1 MDTEHTA
8 SRRSHEQFSLR
19 TIAQEIDLEESLRI
33 LWRRRGV
40 IAATVALVTLSTLAY
55 VLVVPARYTSELQI
69 LFESKVGP
77 VFDLKAAV
85 ADQPQDEASI
95 LSELEVIKSRGLAE
109 RVIDRLALTDNPEF
123 NEELRGPGVVER
135 LLKTAGLD
143 EALGIELDSPSIN
156 APDDS
161 TRDHFR
167 RQRIIDAF
175 LGRLQARQ
183 VPRSRAVDVRFTA
196 ADPAVAAG
204 ALNTLA
210 ELYLVARLEDRFTN
224 AQRASGWL
232 ASQVQRLREKVEEAE
247 RAVEDYRKAHGLFTG
262 EHVDLINERISE
274 LSSKLTDATIA
285 RRALEA
291 NLAQVRKLLNGTDQV
306 DSVSEVLQSSLVQ
319 RFREEEAELER
330 KEAEYG
336 QKYGPRHP
344 QMIQLQAEKTRFH
357 QKISNEINKIVQGIE
372 NNLQVARNRENALS
386 QDLRGLKGEMAQAN
400 QASVGLHTLERDAEA
415 NRLLLD
421 KFLNAFMET
430 SAQEDVQSQLPD
442 ARIISP
448 APIPET
454 PSFPDEGLFLALAFV
469 GATVLGV
476 LLAFTVEYLDAG
488 FRSAEQIEQATG
500 LPVLAHVPLV
510 DAARADGDDLASY
523 VVKRKDSAY
532 AEAIRSIHTR
542 VSLAFG
548 QKAPKVIA
556 IVSAD
561 AGEGKSTIALS
572 LARQQAQAG
581 RRVIIVDT
589 DFRRS
594 RIATRIAG
602 IADGP
607 GLSEVL
613 NSSANP
619 RDVIQSDPR
628 STADIVVAGRE
639 QLDNF
644 DLGHAT
650 KLDAFLKCLADGF
663 GARDGYDLILLD
675 APPLLAVS
683 DTQVI
688 AGVAQATVMVVRW
701 GKTRRRVVQYA
712 CEQVARF
719 GGRID
724 GIVLSMVDVKKH
736 AYYGYGDSGYYYGKS
751 AKYYVG

>member
-1 MDTEHTA
+1 MDHEHKA
-8 SRRSHEQFSLR
+8 SRRPDEQFSLR
-19 TIAQEIDLEESLRI
+19 AIAQEIDLEETLRI
-33 LWRRRGV
+33 LWRRRTV
-40 IAATVALVTLSTLAY
+40 IAATVALATLSTLAY
-55 VLVVPARYTSELQI
+55 VLIVPARYTSELQI

-95 LSELEVIKSRGLAE
+95 LSELEVIRSRGLAD
-109 RVIDRLALTDNPEF
+109 RVIERLSLDRNPEF
-123 NEELRGPGVVER
+123 NEELQGPG
-135 LLKTAGLD
+135 LLARFAAIVGLD
-143 EALGIELDSPSIN
+143 QLPGLDFVTDK
-156 APDDS
+156 PDSDKA
-161 TRDHFR
+161 RAHFS
-167 RQRIIDAF
+167 RQRMIDAF
-175 LGRLQARQ
+175 LARLNARQ
-183 VPRSRAVDVRFTA
+183 VPRSRAVAIRFTA
-196 ADPAVAAG
+196 ADPEVAAE
-204 ALNTLA
+204 ALNALA

-232 ASQVQRLREKVEEAE
+232 AAQVQRLREKAEDAE
-247 RAVEDYRKAHGLFTG
+247 RAVEDYRRSHGLFAG
-262 EHVDLINERISE
+262 ERVGLINERISA
-274 LSSKLTDATIA
+274 LSAKLTDATIA

-291 NLAQVRKLLNGTDQV
+291 NLSQVRRLVEGTDEIE
-306 DSVSEVLQSSLVQ
+306 SVSQVLQSTLVQ

-336 QKYGPRHP
+336 QKFGPRHP
-344 QMIQLQAEKTRFH
+344 QMIQLQAEKTRFR
-357 QKISNEINKIVQGIE
+357 QKISKEIDKIVRGIE
-372 NNLQVARNRENALS
+372 NDLQVARKRENALA
-386 QDLRGLKGEMAQAN
+386 QDLNGLKGEMAQAN
-400 QASVGLHTLERDAEA
+400 QASVGLHMLERDAEA

-430 SAQEDVQSQLPD
+430 SAQEDVQSQMSD

-448 APIPET
+448 APIPEH

-469 GATVLGV
+469 GATVTGV
-476 LLAFTVEYLDAG
+476 LLAFMVEYLDAG

-500 LPVLAHVPLV
+500 VSVLAHVPLV
-510 DAARADGDDLASY
+510 ETFKGGGEDIAAYVLA
-523 VVKRKDSAY
+523 RKESAY

-542 VSLAFG
+542 LSLSFG

-572 LARQQAQAG
+572 LARQQVQAG
-581 RRVIIVDT
+581 RRVVVVDT

-594 RIATRIAG
+594 RLAARIHG
-602 IADGP
+602 ITDAP

-613 NSSANP
+613 KSAANP

-628 STADIVVAGRE
+628 SAVDLVVAGRE
-639 QLDNF
+639 RLDNF
-644 DLGHAT
+644 DLGDAA
-650 KLDAFLKCLADGF
+650 KLDAFLKCLRDGF

-683 DTQVI
+683 DAQLI
-688 AGVAQATVMVVRW
+688 ASVADATLMVVRW

-712 CEQVARF
+712 IEQQARF

-751 AKYYVG
+751 AKYYHG